1 MKNIVHRIKL
11 SVWVLLVLFVTTS
24 CESWLDVKPKTEE
37 EAERMFSTEEGFKSA
52 LAGTY
57 ISLSQPELYGREL
70 TFGMV
75 GVLGQEWGSGSD
87 LGNQYSAY
95 SYLLNYNY
103 EQVVSKALID
113 AVWNKMYE
121 GIANVNTLI
130 QYSDLKREV
139 LGDYYGVV
147 RGEALALRA

>member
-75 GVLGQEWGSGSD
+75 GVLGSRMGKGRNLGSNQ
-87 LGNQYSAY
+87 LG
-95 SYLLNYNY
+95 
-103 EQVVSKALID
+103 IFFF
-113 AVWNKMYE
+113 
-121 GIANVNTLI
+121 
-130 QYSDLKREV
+130 
-139 LGDYYGVV
+139 
-147 RGEALALRA
+147 LAI

>member
-75 GVLGQEWGSGSD
+75 GVLGQEWEKGG
-87 LGNQYSAY
+87 
-95 SYLLNYNY
+95 
-103 EQVVSKALID
+103 
-113 AVWNKMYE
+113 
-121 GIANVNTLI
+121 TLE
-130 QYSDLKREV
+130 SHRSSVFFLS
-139 LGDYYGVV
+139 LF
-147 RGEALALRA
+147 